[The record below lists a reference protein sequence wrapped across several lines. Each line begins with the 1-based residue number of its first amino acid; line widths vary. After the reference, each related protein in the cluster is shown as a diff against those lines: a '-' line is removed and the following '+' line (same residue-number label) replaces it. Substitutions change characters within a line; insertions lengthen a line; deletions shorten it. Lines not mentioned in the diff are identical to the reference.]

1 MIKNKIILF
10 DLHGV
15 LIEFSFL
22 ELIKSFLKYNKKLD
36 LVICFLDPRII
47 YKTIYLI
54 FTEKVVEKSALV
66 LIEKFP
72 KLNKHYDFILNGINK
87 QKIKKNSLK
96 VLENLK
102 KNNLLYIFSN
112 IGEKS
117 IKILENRYPE
127 LFSNFVDIFYT
138 KSSENYLCKPNKTYF
153 ENVIKK
159 LPQNKE
165 IFLIDDKK
173 ENLIVAKNFG
183 FRTIRFSLS

>member
-72 KLNKHYDFILNGINK
+72 KLNKQITKSNF
-87 QKIKKNSLK
+87 
-96 VLENLK
+96 
-102 KNNLLYIFSN
+102 LLYFRKLFISSRN
-112 IGEKS
+112 
-117 IKILENRYPE
+117 EN
-127 LFSNFVDIFYT
+127 S
-138 KSSENYLCKPNKTYF
+138 
-153 ENVIKK
+153 
-159 LPQNKE
+159 
-165 IFLIDDKK
+165 
-173 ENLIVAKNFG
+173 
-183 FRTIRFSLS
+183 